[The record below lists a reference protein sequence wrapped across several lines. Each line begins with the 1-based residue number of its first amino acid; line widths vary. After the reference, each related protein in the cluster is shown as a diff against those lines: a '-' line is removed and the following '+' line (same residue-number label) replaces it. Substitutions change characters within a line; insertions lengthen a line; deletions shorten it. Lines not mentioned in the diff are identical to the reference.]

1 MSQTS
6 IKQAYSR
13 LLALKDNLPQVF
25 QADGTYVDE
34 FHCVLDILQRE
45 SEQDDLSAFRVPAS
59 EMMKQSSGG
68 DDISGKVY
76 YTGRKMCRRA
86 FLMMRIDGVLGFFA
100 LSDSKTTVKFKAL
113 SAGQT

>member
-13 LLALKDNLPQVF
+13 LLALKDNLPQGF
-25 QADGTYVDE
+25 QAEGTYVDE
-34 FHCVLDILQRE
+34 FHSILDTLQRE
-45 SEQDDLSAFRVPAS
+45 SEQDLSVFRAPAS

-76 YTGRKMCRRA
+76 YTGRKMCPRA

-100 LSDSKTTVKFKAL
+100 LSDSKTTVEFKAL

>member
-34 FHCVLDILQRE
+34 FHSVLDILQRE
-45 SEQDDLSAFRVPAS
+45 SEQDLSAFRVPAS
-59 EMMKQSSGG
+59 EMMKQSSSG

-76 YTGRKMCRRA
+76 YTGRKMCSRA

-100 LSDSKTTVKFKAL
+100 LSDSKTTVEFKAL

>member
-13 LLALKDNLPQVF
+13 LLALKDNLPQGF

-34 FHCVLDILQRE
+34 FHSILDTLQRE
-45 SEQDDLSAFRVPAS
+45 SEQDLSAFRVPAS

-100 LSDSKTTVKFKAL
+100 LSDSKTTVEFKAL

>member
-1 MSQTS
+1 MNQTS

-34 FHCVLDILQRE
+34 FHSILDTLQRE
-45 SEQDDLSAFRVPAS
+45 SEQDLSAFRVPAS

-68 DDISGKVY
+68 NDISGKVY
-76 YTGRKMCRRA
+76 YTGRKECLRA

-100 LSDSKTTVKFKAL
+100 LSDSKTTVEFKAL

>member
-1 MSQTS
+1 MNQTS
-6 IKQAYSR
+6 VKQAYSR
-13 LLALKDNLPQVF
+13 LLALKDNLPQGF
-25 QADGTYVDE
+25 QADGMYVDE
-34 FHCVLDILQRE
+34 FHSILDILHRE
-45 SEQDDLSAFRVPAS
+45 SEQDLSAFRVPAR
-59 EMMKQSSGG
+59 EMMKESSG